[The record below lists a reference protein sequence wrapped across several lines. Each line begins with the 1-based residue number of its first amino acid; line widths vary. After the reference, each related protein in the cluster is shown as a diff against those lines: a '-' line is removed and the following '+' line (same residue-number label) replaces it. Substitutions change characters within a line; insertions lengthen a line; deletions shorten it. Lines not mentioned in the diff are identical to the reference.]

1 MKKHLVFLLLLF
13 VFTSISGQ
21 NSLSDTIAI
30 QERVQYIQLSLT
42 GSAKNVNLWWYGW
55 LGAYSAATIGQGI
68 VGMTGNDLRTRQD
81 MLLGAGTTLLGAAFQ
96 LTTPIHT
103 GKDAKQLRL
112 MPDFTPEEKMAKLAE
127 AERLLELNAKKEKA
141 GRSWKI
147 HALNTA
153 VNLGSGIITWKGF
166 HRSFKEGMENFLLN
180 TLITE
185 AQIWTQPTR
194 TLKEFN
200 RYKMEYSRNQFSRL
214 LFQPDYSFRIYPG
227 GASLVVRF

>member
-1 MKKHLVFLLLLF
+1 MKKFLTLFLLLYAF
-13 VFTSISGQ
+13 ANIFGQ
-21 NSLSDTIAI
+21 SKTSDTTALN
-30 QERVQYIQLSLT
+30 ERTQYIQQSLS
-42 GSAKNVNLWWYGW
+42 GSAKNVDLWWYGW
-55 LGAYSAATIGQGI
+55 LGAYSTATIGQGI
-68 VGMTGNDLRTRQD
+68 AALASNDLRTRQD
-81 MLLGAGTTLLGAAFQ
+81 MTLGAGTTLLGAAFQ
-96 LTTPIHT
+96 LITPIHT

-112 MPDFTPEEKMAKLAE
+112 MPEFTPEEKMAKLAE
-127 AERLLELNAKKEKA
+127 AERLFELNAMKEKA
-141 GRSWKI
+141 GRSWQI

-166 HRSFKEGMENFLLN
+166 HRTFKEGVENFLLN

-194 TLKEFN
+194 TLREFR
-200 RYKMEYSRNQFSRL
+200 RYKTKYSQNLSSRH